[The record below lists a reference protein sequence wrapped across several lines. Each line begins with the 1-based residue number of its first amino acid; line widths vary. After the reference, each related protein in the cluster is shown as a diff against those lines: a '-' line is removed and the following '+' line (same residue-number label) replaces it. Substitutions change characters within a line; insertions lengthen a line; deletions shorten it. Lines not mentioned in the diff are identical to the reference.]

1 MQLKKSKLAK
11 MAVMGVL
18 SATAA
23 FAASDTLYDYF
34 GSYVEATAGLIPNK
48 LSLSVY
54 EEVTFED
61 NQNNEPRRDRD
72 PQIGYKTGIDGSLL
86 RTKGWVT
93 YGIDGDISYEFMQRK
108 PYYNTV
114 DWSIAPMVLVNV
126 DTEDSIAQSL
136 KLSLSSKSKYEK
148 LSKVNKKE
156 ARHIDS
162 RLGFAYDLLHRSSRA
177 GAVITFDY
185 RYDYYTK
192 SDYKYRSFD
201 SWEIGLAP
209 YYKFTGKVKAGA
221 RFSYREKDYRESK
234 SHPYT
239 DDSSKKT
246 IAGYVT
252 YDPTLKLNVYA
263 EAGFSRTDYEGRSKG
278 SYGDGDWK
286 PVLKLRVKYKPN
298 NYWTAGVGSNY
309 DFDDT
314 EITDRRGGSN
324 QFDNYVFLNWK
335 PSHKFSVSNTLGVEF
350 QDEKSFSKNGE
361 YYLNDFDTT
370 EYYYNLRATYHF
382 TSNFSCY
389 ARYKYSNVNY
399 KYIGRDSYFSNDL
412 TLGIKYTF

>member
-48 LSLSVY
+48 LSLSIY
-54 EEVTFED
+54 QEVTFED
-61 NQNNEPRRDRD
+61 NQDNSPRRDRTGNV
-72 PQIGYKTGIDGSLL
+72 GYKTGIDGALT

-93 YGIDGDISYEFMQRK
+93 YGIDGDASYQFWQKDAHEKNAF
-108 PYYNTV
+108 

-126 DTEDSIAQSL
+126 DTEGSLAQSL
-136 KLSLSSKSKYEK
+136 KLSISSKSKYEK
-148 LSKVNKKE
+148 LSKTDRRE

-162 RLGFAYDLLHRSSRA
+162 KLGLAYDLLHRSSRA
-177 GAVITFDY
+177 GAVLTFDY
-185 RYDYYTK
+185 RYDYFTK
-192 SDYKYRSFD
+192 NDYKNRSFD

-209 YYKFTGKVKAGA
+209 YYKFSGKVKGGV
-221 RFSYREKDYRESK
+221 RLSYREKDYRESK
-234 SHPYT
+234 TNPYK

-246 IAGYVT
+246 IAGYIN
-252 YDPTLKLNVYA
+252 YDPSLKLNVYA
-263 EAGFSRTDYEGRSKG
+263 EAGFSRTDFEGRSKD

-286 PVLKLRVKYKPN
+286 PMLKLRIKYKPN
-298 NYWTAGVGSNY
+298 TYWSTGFGSNY
-309 DFDDT
+309 DFEDSQ
-314 EITDRRGGSN
+314 ISSHRGGSY

-335 PSHKFSVSNTLGVEF
+335 PSHKFSLRNTIGIEN
-350 QDEKSFSKNGE
+350 QNEKDLCN
-361 YYLNDFDTT
+361 LDTT
-370 EYYYNLRATYHF
+370 EYYYNLRATYHL
-382 TSNFSCY
+382 TANFSCY
-389 ARYKYSNVNY
+389 ALYKYSNVNY
-399 KYIGRDSYFSNDL
+399 KYVGRDSYFSNDV